1 MTEVTREPRT
11 PLTPVQE
18 RARLSRIQLR
28 VKSKS
33 LAAESK
39 IIRQAEAKTW
49 GSFKVSLA
57 EHRRWDVR
65 NESRATHLAI
75 RFMEHKSYEG
85 IEQNVKEGY
94 KFEQYIVP
102 RVIAIVTKYGDVPKS
117 EVPTK
122 VLAWINSE
130 SNVWPT

>member
-39 IIRQAEAKTW
+39 IIRQAEDKTW
-49 GSFKVSLA
+49 GYFKL
-57 EHRRWDVR
+57 
-65 NESRATHLAI
+65 I
-75 RFMEHKSYEG
+75 
-85 IEQNVKEGY
+85 
-94 KFEQYIVP
+94 
-102 RVIAIVTKYGDVPKS
+102 
-117 EVPTK
+117 
-122 VLAWINSE
+122 
-130 SNVWPT
+130 